1 MRCFISVNLDEAL
14 KGEIHKAVERLRDE
28 KADVK
33 WVPAGNLHITLKF
46 LGNADE
52 ETVARLEERLSPLAE
67 RHGSFRMSLHGMG
80 LFPDRRRPRVVWIDL
95 IDAGRLTE
103 IQRDI
108 EQTASSLGFEREDRP
123 FSPHLTIGR
132 IRSPKGTSSLL
143 GAIETLKDKD
153 FGNIEVNA
161 VSLMKSDLKP
171 TGAQY
176 TTLAEFH
183 LRRRTNDE

>member
-14 KGEIHKAVERLRDE
+14 KGEIHKAVERLRDG

-33 WVPAGNLHITLKF
+33 WVAAGNLHITLKF
-46 LGNADE
+46 LGEADE
-52 ETVARLEERLSPLAE
+52 ETVARLEDLLPAIAE
-67 RHGSFRMSLHGMG
+67 RHHSFRIALRGVG
-80 LFPDRRRPRVVWIDL
+80 LFPDRKRPRVVWIDI
-95 IDAGRLTE
+95 IDGDRLSE

-108 EQTASSLGFEREDRP
+108 ENAVSSLGFEREDRP

-132 IRSPKGTSSLL
+132 IRSPRGTSSLL
-143 GAIETLKDKD
+143 SAIEALKDKD
-153 FGNIEVNA
+153 FGNIEVNV

>member
-1 MRCFISVNLDEAL
+1 MRCFISVNLDQAL
-14 KGEIHKAVERLRDE
+14 KGEIHTAVERLRTE

-46 LGNADE
+46 LGETGE
-52 ETVARLEERLSPLAE
+52 ETVARLEDLLSPLAA
-67 RHGSFRMSLHGMG
+67 RHESFRISLRGLG

-95 IDAGRLTE
+95 IDSGGLGE
-103 IQRDI
+103 IQKDI
-108 EQTASSLGFEREDRP
+108 EQTVSTLGFEREDRP

-132 IRSPKGTSSLL
+132 VKSPRGMTPLL
-143 GAIETLKDKD
+143 SAIETLKEKD

-176 TTLAEFH
+176 ATLAEFH

>member
-1 MRCFISVNLDEAL
+1 MRCFISVNLDETL
-14 KGEIHKAVERLRDE
+14 KGEIHKAIEKLRE
-28 KADVK
+28 GKADVK
-33 WVPAGNLHITLKF
+33 WVPAENLHITLKF
-46 LGNADE
+46 LGNADK

-67 RHGSFRMSLHGMG
+67 RYESFYMSLRGIG

-95 IDAGRLTE
+95 INAGRLAD
-103 IQRDI
+103 IQKDI
-108 EQTASSLGFEREDRP
+108 EQTALPLGFEREDRP

-132 IRSPKGTSSLL
+132 IRSQRGINPLL

-183 LRRRTNDE
+183 LRRRTSD